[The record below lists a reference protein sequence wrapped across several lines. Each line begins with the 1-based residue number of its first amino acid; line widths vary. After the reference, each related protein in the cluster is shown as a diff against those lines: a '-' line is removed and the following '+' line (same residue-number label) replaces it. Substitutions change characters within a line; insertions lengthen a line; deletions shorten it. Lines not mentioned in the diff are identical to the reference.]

1 MKIKEFNYRFP
12 LKIIFLF
19 LIFLFFCY
27 TNVFAGAFD
36 DDNTGVDSTKNENI
50 RIWSD
55 FEGGYV
61 KYEYKFKQ
69 INN

>member
-1 MKIKEFNYRFP
+1 MILKEFNYRFS

-19 LIFLFFCY
+19 LIFLFLCNI
-27 TNVFAGAFD
+27 NVFAGFG

-50 RIWSD
+50 RMWSD